1 MTVDFQNSKLLKLAP
16 TPVEELEWAED
27 TLIENERGLLAFQG
41 VRDSIIFTNFRVM
54 LRNVKGA
61 TGTEV
66 GVTTIPY
73 SKINAFTVETAGI
86 VGISIAVTL
95 YVGHIPPIIM
105 EFTRDADVSKIKG
118 LLSRAVLSK

>member
-1 MTVDFQNSKLLKLAP
+1 MAVDFQNSKLLKLAP
-16 TPVEELEWAED
+16 TQVEELEWTND

-41 VRDSIIFTNFRVM
+41 VRDSVVFTNFRLM
-54 LRNVKGA
+54 LRNVKGT

-66 GVTTIPY
+66 GLTTIPY
-73 SKINAFTVETAGI
+73 DKINAFTVETSGLL
-86 VGISIAVTL
+86 GISVSLTL
-95 YVGHIPPIIM
+95 YVGHIPPILM